1 MLLGWLD
8 NGGDAV
14 LTAEGIDREDLL
26 ALTRRL
32 EADAAGRAERL
43 VEGFLHF
50 AGLA

>member
-26 ALTRRL
+26 AQTRRL
-32 EADAAGRAERL
+32 KADAAGRAERL